1 MQMIRLDPQVQ
12 PNMVNGV
19 YFKTWTG
26 TVNGSP
32 PTGGGGGGG
41 YVSNVITKGVSLD
54 NVTVP
59 VHVYQT
65 NGGHSADQPSKLQF
79 SNLSFIDWT
88 GTSQRNRRMSFTPP
102 MV

>member
-1 MQMIRLDPQVQ
+1 MDNLTLEGIQVRLFDGLTHPLTKSHEQFIRLDSQVQ

-26 TVNGSP
+26 TVNGEP

-41 YVSNVITKGVSLD
+41 YVANVVAKNISLD
-54 NVTVP
+54 DVNVP

-65 NGGHSADQPSKLQF
+65 NGGHS
-79 SNLSFIDWT
+79 
-88 GTSQRNRRMSFTPP
+88 
-102 MV
+102 

>member
-1 MQMIRLDPQVQ
+1 MIRLDPQVQ

-26 TVNGSP
+26 SVNGAP

-41 YVSNVITKGVSLD
+41 YVSNVVARHVSLD
-54 NVTVP
+54 DVTVP

-65 NGGHSADQPSKLQF
+65 NGGHS
-79 SNLSFIDWT
+79 
-88 GTSQRNRRMSFTPP
+88 
-102 MV
+102 